1 MTEQTYKGY
10 NILIYSAKGS
20 GKFKDIQQRLLLN
33 LCEITITSRMVENVC
48 NIVFDSSWLVFPR
61 FFAYD
66 SWGLYCK
73 CYNLVFYSLN
83 LYVTYDSGSRSSTI
97 GAKLFQ
103 GIINIYKDS
112 G

>member
-48 NIVFDSSWLVFPR
+48 NIVLIAADWFSPDFLHMILEDCSV
-61 FFAYD
+61 
-66 SWGLYCK
+66 
-73 CYNLVFYSLN
+73 NV
-83 LYVTYDSGSRSSTI
+83 ST
-97 GAKLFQ
+97 
-103 GIINIYKDS
+103 
-112 G
+112 